1 MQPIEEIKL
10 QTPRQDSESRKKF
23 DVSALPPINCS
34 IDGSQKGLMN
44 SIGTPTKI
52 RKNSAERSSFER
64 KSLPKPFENPNLTL
78 DKFVSQPAI
87 YVD

>member
-1 MQPIEEIKL
+1 
-10 QTPRQDSESRKKF
+10 
-23 DVSALPPINCS
+23 
-34 IDGSQKGLMN
+34 MN

-64 KSLPKPFENPNLTL
+64 KTLPKPFENPNLTL